1 MCPSGDTAG
10 MRAAVVTTPGGPE
23 VLEIMD
29 VPDPVPGPD
38 EIRVRVTQS
47 ACNRADIMQRLGGY
61 PDPVQRSHN
70 ILGLEY
76 AGFVE
81 SVGDRV
87 TRWSVGDRVMGIEAG
102 GCNAELVVTHER
114 MALAVPDNVA
124 DDEMAAIPEV
134 FITAWDALVAQ
145 GGLSAGRWALVHAGG
160 SGVGTASIQIARA
173 IGARIAVTCSA
184 RKADACRDLGA
195 DLVLERS
202 PADWASQLRDA
213 VPDGVDVVLDVV
225 GGDEVDR
232 NLKVVR
238 TQGTI
243 MQVGLLGGASAS
255 VSTGLL
261 LTKRIHWIGT
271 TLRNR
276 PLEQKIAAVQRF
288 AAEMMPLIA
297 DGTLRPVVDTT
308 FALDDIADAHRHM
321 EADANVGKILLQM

>member
-1 MCPSGDTAG
+1 
-10 MRAAVVTTPGGPE
+10 
-23 VLEIMD
+23 
-29 VPDPVPGPD
+29 
-38 EIRVRVTQS
+38 
-47 ACNRADIMQRLGGY
+47 
-61 PDPVQRSHN
+61 
-70 ILGLEY
+70 
-76 AGFVE
+76 
-81 SVGDRV
+81 
-87 TRWSVGDRVMGIEAG
+87 
-102 GCNAELVVTHER
+102 
-114 MALAVPDNVA
+114 
-124 DDEMAAIPEV
+124 
-134 FITAWDALVAQ
+134 
-145 GGLSAGRWALVHAGG
+145 
-160 SGVGTASIQIARA
+160 
-173 IGARIAVTCSA
+173 
-184 RKADACRDLGA
+184 
-195 DLVLERS
+195 VLERS

-297 DGTLRPVVDTT
+297 NGTLRPVVDTT

-321 EADANVGKILLQM
+321 EADANVGKILLRM

>member
-1 MCPSGDTAG
+1 
-10 MRAAVVTTPGGPE
+10 
-23 VLEIMD
+23 
-29 VPDPVPGPD
+29 
-38 EIRVRVTQS
+38 
-47 ACNRADIMQRLGGY
+47 
-61 PDPVQRSHN
+61 
-70 ILGLEY
+70 
-76 AGFVE
+76 
-81 SVGDRV
+81 
-87 TRWSVGDRVMGIEAG
+87 
-102 GCNAELVVTHER
+102 
-114 MALAVPDNVA
+114 
-124 DDEMAAIPEV
+124 V

-238 TQGTI
+238 AQGTI
-243 MQVGLLGGASAS
+243 MQVGLLGGATAS

>member
-1 MCPSGDTAG
+1 

-38 EIRVRVTQS
+38 EIRVRVTHS

-81 SVGDRV
+81 SVGERV

-102 GCNAELVVTHER
+102 GCHAELVVTHER
-114 MALAVPDNVA
+114 MALAVPDSVA

-202 PADWASQLRDA
+202 PADWASQMRAA

-261 LTKRIHWIGT
+261 LTKRVRWIGT

-288 AAEMMPLIA
+288 AAEMMPLVA
-297 DGTLRPVVDTT
+297 AGTLRPVVDTT

-321 EADANVGKILLQM
+321 EADANVGKILLRM

>member
-1 MCPSGDTAG
+1 M
-10 MRAAVVTTPGGPE
+10 
-23 VLEIMD
+23 
-29 VPDPVPGPD
+29 
-38 EIRVRVTQS
+38 
-47 ACNRADIMQRLGGY
+47 
-61 PDPVQRSHN
+61 
-70 ILGLEY
+70 
-76 AGFVE
+76 
-81 SVGDRV
+81 
-87 TRWSVGDRVMGIEAG
+87 
-102 GCNAELVVTHER
+102 
-114 MALAVPDNVA
+114 
-124 DDEMAAIPEV
+124 
-134 FITAWDALVAQ
+134 
-145 GGLSAGRWALVHAGG
+145 
-160 SGVGTASIQIARA
+160 
-173 IGARIAVTCSA
+173 
-184 RKADACRDLGA
+184 
-195 DLVLERS
+195 LERS

-238 TQGTI
+238 AQGTI
-243 MQVGLLGGASAS
+243 MQVGLLGGATAS